1 MPILSDKAGVPP
13 HYNFDSLAHPG
24 ERFPV
29 PWIGNEPDASKRRE
43 YIRAYCEWMSPN
55 EMHRYGEL
63 RNYADRA
70 ITLALKKAQWKEV
83 PGKFFAYMSDMITWK
98 CFFERSRPNEPE
110 WPWKKRL
117 RPEPSDVVMSRCYD
131 RLRREDDSA
140 LEPPQPVPAPVPE
153 LVLEPVAEP
162 EPAARPFLEVSVP
175 ELLSPRSTLLTRK
188 KELEVL
194 YNGIDDIRN
203 TSGLT
208 VPFKAAQVFDRVQG
222 HLLKEMNECGVT
234 YTEKRFTTPPLN
246 PVPLDDFELDQLK
259 HNKAR
264 KKHQE
269 STLNLLSPPK
279 DLRSTRKENRV
290 HRNRSVSAG
299 AESSLFVAD
308 DENTNTS
315 HMQPLGLKRLRPD
328 TPTPEPNAV
337 PGQECH
343 PMAGFMKTLYAL
355 SKHLR
360 LDVDGEVG
368 IMTLIGL
375 LMPDRADGAQS
386 RRLHDLVNR
395 DTEWICFKTLLEKDL
410 TGCSTEELER
420 TGCVKH
426 DGNCHNF
433 LRLVSLGHRSRE
445 MHFKTIR
452 HESN

>member
-1 MPILSDKAGVPP
+1 MMPILSDKAGVLP

-24 ERFPV
+24 DRFPV

-70 ITLALKKAQWKEV
+70 ITLAFKKAQWKEV

-110 WPWKKRL
+110 WPWKKHL
-117 RPEPSDVVMSRCYD
+117 RPDPSDVVMSRCYD
-131 RLRREDDSA
+131 RLRREDDYA

-153 LVLEPVAEP
+153 LVLEP
-162 EPAARPFLEVSVP
+162 AARPFLEVAVP

-188 KELEVL
+188 KELEEL

-222 HLLKEMNECGVT
+222 HLLKEMNECGIT

-269 STLNLLSPPK
+269 STLNLLSPRRI
-279 DLRSTRKENRV
+279 DAARERRTRCIV
-290 HRNRSVSAG
+290 
-299 AESSLFVAD
+299 
-308 DENTNTS
+308 T
-315 HMQPLGLKRLRPD
+315 
-328 TPTPEPNAV
+328 
-337 PGQECH
+337 
-343 PMAGFMKTLYAL
+343 
-355 SKHLR
+355 
-360 LDVDGEVG
+360 
-368 IMTLIGL
+368 
-375 LMPDRADGAQS
+375 DR
-386 RRLHDLVNR
+386 
-395 DTEWICFKTLLEKDL
+395 
-410 TGCSTEELER
+410 
-420 TGCVKH
+420 
-426 DGNCHNF
+426 
-433 LRLVSLGHRSRE
+433 
-445 MHFKTIR
+445 
-452 HESN
+452 